1 MIFKFKNIKLIYV
14 IIILLVLKS
23 LLNVHESIKYIENDN
38 KISEYEE
45 NIDFS
50 NFETIIKVIALYLPQ
65 FHVNEENNKFW
76 GNGFTEWTNVKKSK
90 PRFQGHHQPR
100 IPGDKFGYLDYYDLS
115 DIESIKKQI
124 KLAKSHGIYG
134 FGIYYYWFSGKMV
147 LEKPINLFLMNK
159 NINFHFLLIWAN
171 ENWSRRWDGSNSDI
185 LIKQEYKPN
194 DPINFIK
201 DIKKYVNDKRY
212 IRIDKKAVIG
222 LYEPYHIPNL
232 RQTMMIWREK
242 SREIGIGEIFILI
255 SINKYNIKQFENLKL
270 FDGGYEF
277 PPRNS
282 FYNHIIYKKN
292 TFIYPELIY
301 KSRYLNEKE
310 LNFNIF
316 PFFRGSMLEWDNC
329 ARTNRCSTF
338 DYYSPEQF
346 YIFNHLCYTLFNFFH

>member
-1 MIFKFKNIKLIYV
+1 
-14 IIILLVLKS
+14 
-23 LLNVHESIKYIENDN
+23 
-38 KISEYEE
+38 
-45 NIDFS
+45 
-50 NFETIIKVIALYLPQ
+50 
-65 FHVNEENNKFW
+65 
-76 GNGFTEWTNVKKSK
+76 
-90 PRFQGHHQPR
+90 
-100 IPGDKFGYLDYYDLS
+100 
-115 DIESIKKQI
+115 
-124 KLAKSHGIYG
+124 
-134 FGIYYYWFSGKMV
+134 
-147 LEKPINLFLMNK
+147 MNK

-346 YIFNHLCYTLFNFFH
+346 YIFNKIIVDWTLKHYNNELSFIFINAWNEWGEGSYLEPDEKYGYASINSLSKAIFNLSYFEKYISIGQNKIIVLLKLDNENLINEIINKINNIPYIYDLFIINGNINNIENIKPSVSNNSNVNYYEIINSFNKNENKRYYIRN